1 MIKKY
6 SLAVVVWCACRC
18 FVAAPN
24 GDSLADGFQRPPDSA
39 KPWTYWFWIN
49 GNITREGIT
58 ADLEAMVRVG
68 IHGVLIM
75 EVAKP
80 NQPNQMAPAG
90 PVAFGSST
98 WRELFG
104 YAVS

>member
-1 MIKKY
+1 MRVLVLRG
-6 SLAVVVWCACRC
+6 S
-18 FVAAPN
+18 
-24 GDSLADGFQRPPDSA
+24 GDALTDGFQRPPDSA
-39 KPWTYWFWIN
+39 QPWTYWFWIN
-49 GNITREGIT
+49 GNITRECVT
-58 ADLEAMVRVG
+58 ADLDAMARVG
-68 IHGVLIM
+68 IHGVVFM
-75 EVAKP
+75 DVAKP